1 MEEKK
6 KKKKKSIEK
15 KILTTFKGGVPC
27 SSYSCG
33 GTNRSG
39 CNFAFSLQGLLLILD
54 FCVIHE
60 VGVQTVFSAQ

>member
-27 SSYSCG
+27 SLYSCG

-39 CNFAFSLQGLLLILD
+39 CNFAFSLQGLLPILD

-60 VGVQTVFSAQ
+60 VGVQTVFLAQ